1 MRTGCCCLGGQ
12 SERLQRNGV
21 LLVGAVACL
30 AQAAALD
37 LVVLDDMP
45 ESPSC
50 CARTG

>member
-1 MRTGCCCLGGQ
+1 MCTGCCCLGGR

-21 LLVGAVACL
+21 LLVGAAVCL

-37 LVVLDDMP
+37 LVLLNEML
-45 ESPSC
+45 ESPSG